1 MKLNHIFKHGL
12 ALLST
17 VSLLVACG
25 GTQGGTSVETSN
37 LPKWVMSQPPLCG
50 VGIQKMRGSVGSA
63 KSFAQANARDDL
75 SRQLETRVKSMI
87 KQYNQEGGTEDGEI
101 SEELS
106 TRAAVTLSKQ
116 TLNGAVPKQAD
127 IRDGQ
132 YYALVCLEADAL
144 TNEINNM
151 NVLKQAQRK
160 ALARRASVAHEELKD
175 AMENYDR

>member
-1 MKLNHIFKHGL
+1 MKLTQSLKLGL
-12 ALLST
+12 ALLSLT
-17 VSLLVACG
+17 SMLTACG
-25 GTQGGTSVETSN
+25 GAQSNVSDGGMN
-37 LPKWVMSQPPLCG
+37 LPKWMMDQPPLCG
-50 VGIQKMRGSVGSA
+50 VGVQKIRGNVGSA

-116 TLNGAVPKQAD
+116 TINGAVPKQAE

-132 YYALVCLEADAL
+132 YYALICLEADAL
-144 TNEINNM
+144 TNAINNM
-151 NVLKQAQRK
+151 NVLKAAQRK
-160 ALARRASVAHEELKD
+160 ALARRAAVAHEELKE